1 MGERMG
7 EREQHT
13 QNPNSALPGVL
24 ICIPDSAC
32 AALRSMRSP
41 VHGCSVP
48 FMRRMMFT
56 CHFVDPATG
65 FLVVER

>member
-1 MGERMG
+1 MG

-41 VHGCSVP
+41 VHGCSAV
-48 FMRRMMFT
+48 
-56 CHFVDPATG
+56 HATYDVHLSFCRPSQVFSLLKG
-65 FLVVER
+65 EMVF

>member
-1 MGERMG
+1 MG

-41 VHGCSVP
+41 VHGCSAVHA
-48 FMRRMMFT
+48 T
-56 CHFVDPATG
+56 YDVHLFVILSTQPG
-65 FLVVER
+65 FLAVER